1 MTLPNQSKENGQL
14 SVIGHWSSMVACVTL
29 TIALYGWIAL
39 RYPLL
44 PGLAEGRSS
53 WATIANGSL
62 LTGLLHGLVYGLLM
76 LCYLLALRA
85 TLKAP
90 FRMLHSACCIYIV
103 WLSASLILL
112 FSHPGESL
120 DIFDYLFRGRMQA
133 EYGVSPL
140 AESPTRYAALP
151 FYEYITWRGQ
161 VDTYGP
167 VWEYGSRG
175 VAWLVGQLLPRPMP
189 ETINSL
195 AAYVLGYR
203 LLAIGVSGL
212 CGVVVYAIV
221 RNQAPAL
228 ANAAL
233 LAWLWNPLQITASAI
248 GAHNDGL
255 MLFWLLASL
264 WLLQQQ
270 RWICGLVAL
279 VLAAH
284 VKLTALLLAPVIGL
298 WLVRRLGWV
307 QALNRAWIALVVSL
321 PLSWLLYAPLGSWA
335 TLPRMLR
342 ERMLFLANSPA
353 DLLYRWLQA
362 QAHWAEPA
370 AHQVATGGATVLFCT
385 IAGLIMLRVYG
396 VQDLLR
402 LRPDPLPDNRLW
414 WGGAAV
420 TICYLLV
427 GSFWF
432 MPWYGLW
439 ALALAA
445 LLPASRLLQ
454 GIVAALCLGALWA
467 GLLADYLTIGFGN
480 ALSPTLVTWVT
491 VACLWLPI
499 LFVAST
505 QHAAFLRRPVP
516 HIHYDPSTNN

>member
-1 MTLPNQSKENGQL
+1 MGECRAFVLRPSSFVLSSILTL
-14 SVIGHWSSMVACVTL
+14 
-29 TIALYGWIAL
+29 ALYAWIAL

-53 WATIANGSL
+53 WASLANGSFV
-62 LTGLLHGLVYGLLM
+62 TGMIHGIVYGLLM
-76 LCYLLALRA
+76 LCYLLALRSMS
-85 TLKAP
+85 KARSCILP
-90 FRMLHSACCIYIV
+90 PAACIWIV
-103 WLSASLILL
+103 WLVSSLVLL
-112 FSHPGESL
+112 ASHPGESM

-167 VWEYGSRG
+167 LWEYGSRG
-175 VAWLVGQLLPRPMP
+175 VAWLVGLILPRPMP
-189 ETINSL
+189 ETVTSL

-203 LLAIGVSGL
+203 VFALATSGL
-212 CGVVVYAIV
+212 CGVLVYAIV
-221 RNQAPAL
+221 RKHDPAL

-248 GAHNDGL
+248 GAHNDSL
-255 MLFWLLASL
+255 MLFWSLASL

-270 RWICGLVAL
+270 RWLFGLLAL

-284 VKLTALLLAPVIGL
+284 VKLTALLLAPLVGL

-307 QALNRAWIALVVSL
+307 QALIKAALALAISL
-321 PLSWLLYAPLGSWA
+321 PLSWLLYAPLGGWA

-342 ERMLFLANSPA
+342 ERTLFLANSPA
-353 DLLYRWLQA
+353 DLLYRWLQD
-362 QAHWAEPA
+362 QALWAEPA
-370 AHQVATGGATVLFCT
+370 ARQLATGGATFLFCAL
-385 IAGLIMLRVYG
+385 AGYIMIRVYG
-396 VQDLLR
+396 LRELLR
-402 LRPDPLPDNRLW
+402 LRPIPLSNDRLW
-414 WGGAAV
+414 WGAAAV

-445 LLPASRLLQ
+445 LFPASRLLQ
-454 GIVAALCLGALWA
+454 GVVTALCLGALGG
-467 GLLADYLTIGFGN
+467 GLLADYLTIGAANLF
-480 ALSPTLVTWVT
+480 SPTMVTWVV
-491 VACLWLPI
+491 VACLW
-499 LFVAST
+499 V
-505 QHAAFLRRPVP
+505 PVLLATIIRMP
-516 HIHYDPSTNN
+516 YTTNEQPSNN